1 MAYRLKNSEAR
12 RVFKL
17 RGLAPGRTY
26 QVTVDGTRGESLPG
40 AKLLEDGIAVQLP
53 DEFRAAVIE
62 LETTP

>member
-17 RGLAPGRTY
+17 RALAPGRTY
-26 QVTVDGTRGESLPG
+26 QVTVDGMPEESQLG
-40 AKLLEDGIAVQLP
+40 ARLLENGIVVQLP

-62 LETTP
+62 LEITP